1 MWPSEVHFVFT
12 KVFIFQVNQSRVL
25 GVEFDQATG
34 CETFYDRE
42 RQPLLTVT
50 VNHTGLPQ
58 SWVPANG
65 GQPVN
70 ITYDRW
76 GKLFYKSLLL
86 WDSLYHCFNTM
97 IMFETYQNWYQE
109 NINSCSK

>member
-1 MWPSEVHFVFT
+1 MSGAIHLLPQYTFMVWCLVKAQGQLYLYFFT
-12 KVFIFQVNQSRVL
+12 LQVNQSRVL
-25 GVEFDQATG
+25 GVEFDQASG

-50 VNHTGLPQ
+50 FNTAGLPQ
-58 SWVPANG
+58 SWYPANG

-76 GKLFYKSLLL
+76 GKMYPKLLH
-86 WDSLYHCFNTM
+86 YF
-97 IMFETYQNWYQE
+97 
-109 NINSCSK
+109 

>member
-1 MWPSEVHFVFT
+1 L
-12 KVFIFQVNQSRVL
+12 QVNQSRVL
-25 GVEFDQATG
+25 RVEFDQATG
-34 CETFYDRE
+34 RETFYDRE

-50 VNHTGLPQ
+50 FNHAGLPQ

-76 GKLFYKSLLL
+76 ENNTINLFYFGIDCTVVL
-86 WDSLYHCFNTM
+86 
-97 IMFETYQNWYQE
+97 IP
-109 NINSCSK
+109 CSYVKHIGIDL

>member
-1 MWPSEVHFVFT
+1 MTLMGTFYIHT
-12 KVFIFQVNQSRVL
+12 CCILQVNQSRVL

-34 CETFYDRE
+34 HETFYDRE

-50 VNHTGLPQ
+50 FNHAGLPQ

-70 ITYDRW
+70 ITYDR
-76 GKLFYKSLLL
+76 
-86 WDSLYHCFNTM
+86 
-97 IMFETYQNWYQE
+97 
-109 NINSCSK
+109 